1 MTVKVLEAGKMKE
14 QKSLG
19 WVVLVGMIMSILGI
33 LAMAKVSDH
42 REKEMSRRIRE
53 AEDEVLMHR
62 GEADHCWNFVKKH
75 LTEVIRFRCPDVKE

>member
-1 MTVKVLEAGKMKE
+1 MKE
-14 QKSLG
+14 QKSLA
-19 WVVLVGMIMSILGI
+19 WVVLVGMVVAILGI
-33 LAMAKVSDH
+33 LAVVMISDH

-62 GEADHCWNFVKKH
+62 GEADQCWNFVKKR